1 MNQNPKK
8 ESPMKNVALI
18 FSLFFLLTIIS
29 QAQTNTFGG
38 IYFPQGLASFADT
51 VVSYEPTFGG
61 GALPAVESARNPALA
76 LGPPDYTPEDNVKD
90 VTLGK
95 GGRLTLKFENN
106 FLTGSG
112 DSTPDLH
119 IFEVGPQVEDTF
131 VEISKD
137 GTNWFDVGKVF
148 GSTDSVDI
156 DAYGFGTNDLFQ
168 YVRLRDDPNEG
179 SHSANYPGADIDAV
193 GAVQAVKAAHRPVID
208 LEVAIVLKFQSFIG
222 SRYQVQYSTDMA
234 LWTDIGDPI
243 IGTGERLIRAFDTT
257 SGRSYRAI
265 SLP

>member
-1 MNQNPKK
+1 
-8 ESPMKNVALI
+8 MKTHTLI
-18 FSLFFLLTIIS
+18 LCTFLVLPLVLK
-29 QAQTNTFGG
+29 AQTNTFGG
-38 IYFPQGLASFADT
+38 IFFPQGLASFADT
-51 VVSYEPTFGG
+51 VVSYEPTYGG
-61 GALPAVESARNPALA
+61 GALPTVESARNPALA
-76 LGPPDYTPEDNVKD
+76 LGPPDYTPEDNVKA
-90 VTLGK
+90 VTLGR

-106 FLTGSG
+106 YLSGSG
-112 DSTPDLH
+112 DSAPDLH

-148 GSTDSVDI
+148 GSTDSLDI

-222 SRYQVQYSTDMA
+222 SRYQVQYSTDMGQ
-234 LWTDIGDPI
+234 WTDIGDPI
-243 IGTGERLIRAFDTT
+243 IGTGERIIRAFDTT